1 MLVTLRGQR
10 GKASITQEKKICRN
24 HCWIKKF
31 KKKRSFSQQE
41 AQQPSGRWILLTL
54 PGSQPCSSDMS
65 PQS

>member
-10 GKASITQEKKICRN
+10 GKASIAQEERSVEI
-24 HCWIKKF
+24 IVG
-31 KKKRSFSQQE
+31 KKKKHSFSPQE